1 MTLQIE
7 AIVFDFGGVMAVFHR
22 PELFEA
28 LEGQL
33 GLEAG
38 SLPEILYRSPEW
50 RLAEV
55 GAIDDGEYWRRIG
68 PRLGLGSGTEPTEAE
83 IRDFQQALFG
93 EVEADPDMVDLVQRL
108 RDRYRTGLLS
118 NATLR
123 DPQRLLERYGLEG
136 LFDVVV
142 VSAAVGLAKPDPAI
156 YRLALER
163 LGTAPER
170 TVFVDDFQRNVVA
183 ASELGM
189 HGVHF
194 TGYSDLVLALQ
205 ELGVDPFVEGS

>member
-1 MTLQIE
+1 MTTQIE
-7 AIVFDFGGVMAVFHR
+7 AVVFDFGGVMAIFHR

-33 GLEAG
+33 GLETG

-50 RLAEV
+50 RLAEI
-55 GAIDDGEYWRRIG
+55 GAIDDAEYWRRIG

-108 RDRYRTGLLS
+108 RGRYQTGLLS

-156 YRLALER
+156 YRLALEH

-170 TVFVDDFQRNVVA
+170 TVFVDDFERNVVA
-183 ASELGM
+183 ASDLGM

-194 TGYSDLVLALQ
+194 TGYSDLIVALR
-205 ELGVDPFVEGS
+205 ELGLEPLEE